1 LKPGGG
7 HRTTALNQGLNKPNV
22 WNMKPKDLAN
32 VLLKILGLSMCLNA
46 IPSFL
51 TQPLMFLEPLLS
63 LGSMSPATHD
73 RFFHQTIANAI
84 SFAVSEAVKIGIGIY
99 VVVKSRKI
107 SEFLFKNE
115 E

>member
-1 LKPGGG
+1 
-7 HRTTALNQGLNKPNV
+7 
-22 WNMKPKDLAN
+22 MKPKDLVD

-51 TQPLMFLEPLLS
+51 SQPLIFFLPFWS
-63 LGSMSPATHD
+63 SGQSSSATND
-73 RFFHQTIANAI
+73 LIFHETIANAT
-84 SFAVSEAVKIGIGIY
+84 SFAISEAARISIGIY